1 MSLTSGNGFSVPSR
15 EEILDDIRRVLV
27 EQCETPRE
35 RAEAL
40 TEKESMSS
48 LELDSITL
56 AYVFTYFEQK
66 YDLTFENDD
75 IDPMRYTTVG
85 ELLDTLADR
94 LAASEACEVSD
105 VSGTSDA
112 SDVR

>member
-1 MSLTSGNGFSVPSR
+1 M
-15 EEILDDIRRVLV
+15 

-94 LAASEACEVSD
+94 LAACEASGVSEA
-105 VSGTSDA
+105 SGASDA